1 MKLRVAELNI
11 EILNRGKYIEGLSSK
26 YIKDFLEP
34 DITVSA
40 SDEDITEELG
50 RATTT
55 VSKAYAEATAVY
67 RKLGYVLPQYDG
79 YILHAATFELKGRGI
94 AFLAKSGTGKSTHLI
109 NWMKLFGD
117 ELQIINGDK
126 PIVRF
131 KNGEPYAYGTP
142 WCGKEGFSQDKST
155 RLTDICFIVRDSEN
169 KTVKLEG
176 ADVIKRLLNQIIVPS
191 GSENIIKILDL
202 IDQTVKNCNIWEIHC
217 NTDISSAEVSSKTI
231 FEVK

>member
-11 EILNRGKYIEGLSSK
+11 EILNRGKYIERLSSK

-34 DITVSA
+34 DITVSV

-50 RATTT
+50 RAVTP

-67 RKLGYVLPQYDG
+67 RKLGHILPQYDG
-79 YILHAATFELKGRGI
+79 YVLHAATFELKGRGI
-94 AFLAKSGTGKSTHLI
+94 GFLAKSGTGKSTHMM

-117 ELQIINGDK
+117 ELQVINGDK
-126 PIVRF
+126 PIIRI
-131 KNGEPYAYGTP
+131 KAGEPYAYGTP